1 MNAFRRRG
9 EMEGLPLRV
18 SPAWVI
24 GGVLCL
30 ALIAVAWW
38 RYGNAGAKIRAMVQ
52 GAAEGIERKDFW
64 AVMRCVSPN
73 YRDGSGLT
81 FRDIQQMVLSWCRN
95 KDAHVWLTVQPQ
107 RVQLQNFWQATATVQ
122 VQGIIS
128 AEGFSLPL
136 GPMTVTLQLER
147 TWLGQWRVT
156 RADGWQSDPSLQ
168 KLQGEYLGTE

>member
-1 MNAFRRRG
+1 MRSFRHDAIRQR
-9 EMEGLPLRV
+9 LLLV
-18 SPAWVI
+18 SPPWAI
-24 GGVLCL
+24 GIVLCL
-30 ALIAVAWW
+30 ALLFLAWW
-38 RYGNAGAKIRAMVQ
+38 RYGNAEAKIRAMVES
-52 GAAEGIERKDFW
+52 AAKGLERKDFW

-81 FRDIQQMVLSWCRN
+81 YRDIQQMVLSWCRN

-156 RADGWQSDPSLQ
+156 RADGWQNDPSLQ